1 MDALPV
7 ALVVLFVLVLIARK
21 SGLPSIPLYIIS
33 GLLVGRSGLQYID
46 GDVVSSYLG
55 HLGLIFLLF
64 YAGLQLKPHRILQQ
78 GSGILVSG
86 LIDLNV
92 NLFLGF
98 FAALILGFGPFDAFV
113 IGSAF
118 FDTSS
123 AVTLAILIEN
133 RRLLSAESETI
144 IWLMVLEDLI
154 MVLLIFVVSAELG
167 NPLVLFL
174 KIGTVAAVL
183 VMLVLLLRKPLIFAL
198 HREDEVPYIFTFA
211 VVVGASALAIFVGIP
226 EAVPLIALGSVL
238 SHLVPSVL
246 QRTVAPFRDVFLAVL
261 FFFFGVTIHL
271 TQTVSLIAVG
281 LISLGALSSKVL
293 TGLLIGR
300 ALRYPPLLGWEIGT
314 YTIARGEFA
323 IVLAAVYGSAPVSTT
338 VAIMVIF
345 TSIVGCFLSR
355 YSDDVA
361 RILPNNDW
369 VRSCFY

>member
-7 ALVVLFVLVLIARK
+7 ALISLFILVVVARK
-21 SGLPSIPLYIIS
+21 VGLPPIPLYIIA
-33 GLLVGRSGLQYID
+33 GLLVGGSGFQLVNGDTISVYI
-46 GDVVSSYLG
+46 G

-64 YAGLQLKPHRILQQ
+64 YAGLELKPHRILRQ

-98 FAALILGFGPFDAFV
+98 FAALILGFSPFDAFV

-123 AVTLAILIEN
+123 AVTLATLIEN

-154 MVLLIFVVSAELG
+154 MVFLIFIVSAELG
-167 NPLVLFL
+167 NPILLLV
-174 KIGTVAAVL
+174 KIVTVGVVL
-183 VMLVLLLRKPLIFAL
+183 VALVLLLRRPLTFAL
-198 HREDEVPYIFTFA
+198 QRDDEVPFIFTFA
-211 VVVGASALAIFVGIP
+211 VVVGASALAVYINIP
-226 EAVPLIALGSVL
+226 EAVPLIAMGSVL
-238 SHLVPSVL
+238 SHTVPGIL
-246 QRTVAPFRDVFLAVL
+246 QKKVAPFRDVFLAVL

-271 TQTVSLIAVG
+271 TSQISLLAVG
-281 LISLGALSSKVL
+281 LISLGALSSKVIS
-293 TGLLIGR
+293 GVLIGR
-300 ALRYPPLLGWEIGT
+300 ALGYPSRSGWEIGN

-323 IVLAAVYGSAPVSTT
+323 IVLAAVYGSASVSTT

-345 TSIVGCFLSR
+345 TSIAGCFLSQ
-355 YSDDVA
+355 YSDDVS
-361 RILPNNDW
+361 RIFSPPW
-369 VRSCFY
+369 